1 METTTDFRKIQE
13 ELLKPFDFKYRI
25 QSVKY
30 GKATVVSYI
39 DARQLQDRLDE
50 VVGAENWQVKYE
62 ERKGNL
68 FAGIGIKYGNE
79 WVWKFDCGTESNV
92 EKEKGEASDS
102 FKRAGVMWGVG
113 RFLYSLPII
122 TLGTKKHTNKAN
134 KETEYPADDK
144 GNILW
149 TAEDLNKYCHS
160 LNGKTMNINQ
170 NPQPEQ
176 KSSVPMIPLMPS
188 NEVLWNKVKVWALE
202 KGTKQRIEKIKESYI
217 ISEADYEKIKSE
229 IEQSSKKSA

>member
-1 METTTDFRKIQE
+1 METTTDFRKIQV
-13 ELLKPFDFKYRI
+13 ELLKPIDFKYRI
-25 QSVKY
+25 QSTKF

-68 FAGIGIKYGNE
+68 FAGIGIKHDGE
-79 WVWKFDCGTESNV
+79 WIWKFDCGTESNV

-122 TLGTKKHTNKAN
+122 TLDTKDHTNKAG
-134 KETEYPADDK
+134 KTTAYPADDK

-149 TAEDLNKYCHS
+149 NADDLNKYCHS
-160 LNGKTMNINQ
+160 LSAKGS
-170 NPQPEQ
+170 
-176 KSSVPMIPLMPS
+176 KSKKADSA
-188 NEVLWNKVKVWALE
+188 KV
-202 KGTKQRIEKIKESYI
+202 
-217 ISEADYEKIKSE
+217 
-229 IEQSSKKSA
+229 QSSEVIEINNCSTLEQLTAIYNNNPHLHTDAEFMDALSKKKVEISPKKAA